1 MEAIIDKARTVEPDQ
16 QAASIRPKQ
25 GASKYRMPK
34 MPNEEAVRQ
43 GRITLLAWNAIGRD
57 AALAF
62 LNNPSD
68 ALGGRPLDI
77 ATASNAGFAL
87 VEQAIA
93 AQCPTTT
100 SA

>member
-1 MEAIIDKARTVEPDQ
+1 METIIARERTVEPGQ
-16 QAASIRPKQ
+16 QAARTKPKQ
-25 GASKYRMPK
+25 GAAKYRMPK
-34 MPNEEAVRQ
+34 MPAEDAARQ

-57 AALAF
+57 AALVF
-62 LNNPSD
+62 LNTRSE

-93 AQCPTTT
+93 AQRPTTT

>member
-1 MEAIIDKARTVEPDQ
+1 MEAIIDKDRTVEPGQ
-16 QAASIRPKQ
+16 QAASAKPKY
-25 GASKYRMPK
+25 GAAKYRMPK

-93 AQCPTTT
+93 AHRLTTT